1 MVSLKVLKIDVREIS
16 EIIHIFLN
24 LAAFLSFFLRFSGKF
39 TKNRKMSRCDSEKR
53 VQLRNQGEPDFNVQ
67 VFGVIAQKVYYYLK
81 P

>member
-1 MVSLKVLKIDVREIS
+1 
-16 EIIHIFLN
+16 
-24 LAAFLSFFLRFSGKF
+24 
-39 TKNRKMSRCDSEKR
+39 MSRCDSEKR